1 MDTAA
6 YSMIVPVHT
15 LAHTKRSIHL
25 RVILPRI
32 NLTCQVFR
40 EECFDSAMSD
50 FYTDLIV
57 RSRGTK
63 LVPLLLTIR
72 SVRLAH
78 TAGHLQLDQAVQLNR
93 VLHREFL
100 GDRLDEAVDDQRGGL
115 GLIQATAHQVE
126 ELVVT
131 DLRDGR
137 LVADFG
143 LVLFDANGWIGIG
156 ASILI
161 EQERITADMG
171 LGVVRTPVDA
181 DQAAI
186 RGSTSPLGDRLREN
200 LGSGVRSKARDL
212 GSSIQLHPIAG
223 EGH

>member
-1 MDTAA
+1 MYWALCLSSRERRRTRTSTRPHPLHSAA
-6 YSMIVPVHT
+6 PCPYT
-15 LAHTKRSIHL
+15 FGGHL
-25 RVILPRI
+25 QKTYLWKH
-32 NLTCQVFR
+32 Q
-40 EECFDSAMSD
+40 
-50 FYTDLIV
+50 
-57 RSRGTK
+57 

-100 GDRLDEAVDDQRGGL
+100 GDRLDEAVDDQRVGL
-115 GLIQATAHQVE
+115 GLIRPTAHQVG

-137 LVADFG
+137 FVADFG

-156 ASILI
+156 ASMLI
-161 EQERITADMG
+161 EQECVTADMG

-186 RGSTSPLGDRLREN
+186 RGSTIPFGDRLREN
-200 LGSGVRSKARDL
+200 LVSGVRSKVRDL
-212 GSSIQLHPIAG
+212 GSSVQLHPIAG
-223 EGH
+223 ECD

>member
-1 MDTAA
+1 MASLDSYWVTNLAA
-6 YSMIVPVHT
+6 
-15 LAHTKRSIHL
+15 
-25 RVILPRI
+25 
-32 NLTCQVFR
+32 
-40 EECFDSAMSD
+40 SAC
-50 FYTDLIV
+50 YE
-57 RSRGTK
+57 RGC
-63 LVPLLLTIR
+63 
-72 SVRLAH
+72 RLAH

-93 VLHREFL
+93 VLHGEFL
-100 GDRLDEAVDDQRGGL
+100 GNRFNKAVDDQRVSL

-137 LVADFG
+137 LVTDLG

-156 ASILI
+156 ARKLI
-161 EQERITADMG
+161 EQERVTAHMG

-186 RGSTSPLGDRLREN
+186 RGSTSPLRDRLREN
-200 LGSGVRSKARDL
+200 LGSGVGSEVRDL

-223 EGH
+223 EGD